1 MRGRKG
7 GKGNWGFYVNF
18 SNIFF
23 LKKKRRGTKKK
34 AEITID
40 LLNPIKVDC
49 AK

>member
-23 LKKKRRGTKKK
+23 KREGEQKK